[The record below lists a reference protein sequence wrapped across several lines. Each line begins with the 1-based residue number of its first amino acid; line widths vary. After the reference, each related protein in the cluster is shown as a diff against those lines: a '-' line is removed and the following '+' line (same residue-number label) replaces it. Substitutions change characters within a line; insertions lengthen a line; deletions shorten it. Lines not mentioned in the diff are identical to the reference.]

1 MEKIHDEMVSIA
13 LKKERQLVGL
23 LSSIDEVVM
32 IAFSGGVDSTYL
44 LSKAAQVIGRERVIA
59 VTFESELYL
68 PGETEAALVLA
79 QKLPI
84 KHLILST
91 DPLADRE
98 FRANTPE
105 RCYFCKHKIYSKL
118 LGIAAEKGIAVVLDG
133 SNADDT
139 ADYRPGMRA
148 LEELGIRS
156 PLLEVSLNKAE
167 IRELSR
173 LAGLP
178 TWNKPAAACLAS
190 RFPYGDEI
198 TGYKL
203 KQVAEA
209 ECFLRQ
215 LGVKHD
221 LRVRYH
227 GSLARIEVNK
237 DDLDSILTWREMI
250 VGKLQ
255 ELGFVYITLDLGGFE
270 SGSMNRL
277 LTNL

>member
-1 MEKIHDEMVSIA
+1 MEKIYDELVSRA
-13 LKKERQLVGL
+13 LKKERQLVEL
-23 LSSIDEVVM
+23 LSSIDEVVLV
-32 IAFSGGVDSTYL
+32 AFSGGVDSTYL
-44 LSKAAQVIGRERVIA
+44 LSKAAQVIGQERVIA
-59 VTFESELYL
+59 VTFDSELYL
-68 PGETEAALVLA
+68 PGETEAAAVLA
-79 QKLPI
+79 QKLPV
-84 KHLILST
+84 KHLILNT
-91 DPLADRE
+91 DPLTDRE

-118 LGIAAEKGIAVVLDG
+118 LGIAAEKGLAVVLDG

-173 LAGLP
+173 RAGLS

-198 TGYKL
+198 TDHKL

-221 LRVRYH
+221 LRVRCH
-227 GSLARIEVNK
+227 GNLARIEVNK
-237 DDLDSILTWREMI
+237 DDLDSILTWREII
-250 VGKLQ
+250 VANLQ